1 MSQQQTECQAQ
12 QYAHYNSK
20 LSSDQLRKPGAYKW
34 TACKMRPV
42 TQQSMKDPHEA
53 AEDTSTTPRC
63 RKHPHCKYNQSSQ
76 RGTAEQWSEGVTPC
90 GNPVFK
96 WQGGLPQKE
105 HAPADLHKSSAWN
118 A

>member
-34 TACKMRPV
+34 TGSCKMRPV

-63 RKHPHCKYNQSSQ
+63 RKHPHHPKHQEKQARLEHEHDGNHEGDQ
-76 RGTAEQWSEGVTPC
+76 RNEKKGTTTRASKMGKPA
-90 GNPVFK
+90 
-96 WQGGLPQKE
+96 WQVGCQ
-105 HAPADLHKSSAWN
+105 
-118 A
+118 